1 MNKSIKT
8 ELDNLIN
15 SQTPDLWDRIEA
27 SLPEKSGV
35 AFVGTERMA
44 QAEGY
49 GNNKQN
55 HLSKKNKKWY
65 PVYGTVGVAACLCVV
80 IFALSKNNLLLGTNM
95 TETAEYTA
103 DYLESKTAEESDSA
117 EITYE
122 SAEGYGET
130 NYEEAEYEESDCAG
144 VTNNMSEELAEEEFT
159 ASDFSDN
166 VRAEESASEA
176 TGEMDGKDSQ
186 KLSNSVA
193 DVERDAEMESE
204 KEKAVQSK
212 IEELSKQGLT
222 IHENVSV
229 KVDCRFEEAVEG
241 ELIIIYEVTLLKG
254 TEFIEEGTTIQLKTD
269 PLFEDSL
276 KEGEIYQITFYD
288 NKPPYDSSNHEYFL
302 LKY

>member
-55 HLSKKNKKWY
+55 HLSKKNKNKKWY
-65 PVYGTVGVAACLCVV
+65 PVYGTVGAAACLCVV

-144 VTNNMSEELAEEEFT
+144 VTNNLSEELAEEEFT

-166 VRAEESASEA
+166 VMAEESASEA
-176 TGEMDGKDSQ
+176 TG
-186 KLSNSVA
+186 
-193 DVERDAEMESE
+193 EMESE

>member
-8 ELDNLIN
+8 EFDNLIN

-27 SLPEKSGV
+27 ALPEKNGV
-35 AFVGTERMA
+35 ALVGTERKV
-44 QAEGY
+44 QAKGY

-55 HLSKKNKKWY
+55 HLSKKNKNKKWY
-65 PVYGTVGVAACLCVV
+65 PVYGTVGAAACLCVV
-80 IFALSKNNLLLGTNM
+80 IFALSKNDLLLGTNM

-130 NYEEAEYEESDCAG
+130 NYEEAEYEESDYEE
-144 VTNNMSEELAEEEFT
+144 VT
-159 ASDFSDN
+159 DC
-166 VRAEESASEA
+166 
-176 TGEMDGKDSQ
+176 Q

-193 DVERDAEMESE
+193 DVERAAEMESE

-254 TEFIEEGTTIQLKTD
+254 TEFLEEGTTIQLKTD

-288 NKPPYDSSNHEYFL
+288 NKSPYDSSNHEYFL

>member
-27 SLPEKSGV
+27 ALPEKNGV
-35 AFVGTERMA
+35 ALVGTERKA
-44 QAEGY
+44 QMEGY

-55 HLSKKNKKWY
+55 NLSKKNKKWY
-65 PVYGTVGVAACLCVV
+65 PVYGTVGAAACLCVV

-166 VRAEESASEA
+166 VMAEESASEA
-176 TGEMDGKDSQ
+176 TG
-186 KLSNSVA
+186 
-193 DVERDAEMESE
+193 EMESE

-254 TEFIEEGTTIQLKTD
+254 TEFFEEGTTIQLKTD